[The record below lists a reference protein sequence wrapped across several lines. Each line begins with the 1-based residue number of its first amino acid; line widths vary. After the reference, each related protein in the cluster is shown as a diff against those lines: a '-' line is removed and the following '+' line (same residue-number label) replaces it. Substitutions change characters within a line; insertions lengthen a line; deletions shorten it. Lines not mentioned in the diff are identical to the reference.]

1 MPEPLTDFARARIEH
16 MTTEV
21 TVRDNPDRS
30 RLEAVLHDGRV
41 AGYAHYRAGQ
51 PAYAF
56 DHTVVG
62 DEHEGQ
68 GIGAT
73 LADAIVAYA
82 REHRLRVVPECS
94 FIRAHLTRHPETMD
108 VLAEG
113 VDLDS

>member
-1 MPEPLTDFARARIEH
+1 

-21 TVRDNPDRS
+21 TVRDNSDRS

-56 DHTVVG
+56 DHTVVA
-62 DEHEGQ
+62 DEFEGQ
-68 GIGAT
+68 GIGGM
-73 LADAIVAYA
+73 LAEAVVAYA
-82 REHRLRVVPECS
+82 REHGLRILPECS
-94 FIRAHLTRHPETMD
+94 FLHAHLRRHPETHD

-113 VDLDS
+113 VDLG

>member
-1 MPEPLTDFARARIEH
+1 

-21 TVRDNPDRS
+21 TIRDNTDRS

-41 AGYAHYRAGQ
+41 AGYAHYRAGR
-51 PAYAF
+51 PAYVF

-62 DEHEGQ
+62 DEFEGQ

-73 LADAIVAYA
+73 LADGVVAYA
-82 REHRLRVVPECS
+82 RDKGLGVVPECS
-94 FIRAHLTRHPETMD
+94 FIRAHLSRHPESQD

-113 VDLDS
+113 VVLG

>member
-1 MPEPLTDFARARIEH
+1 

-51 PAYAF
+51 PRYVF
-56 DHTVVG
+56 DHTVVA
-62 DEHEGQ
+62 DELEGQ

-73 LADAIVAYA
+73 LADGVVAYA
-82 REHRLRVVPECS
+82 REHGLQVVPECS
-94 FIRAHLTRHPETMD
+94 FLRLHFSRHTDTHD
-108 VLAEG
+108 VLADG
-113 VDLDS
+113 VALG

>member
-1 MPEPLTDFARARIEH
+1 

-41 AGYAHYRAGQ
+41 AGYAHYRAGD
-51 PAYAF
+51 PAYVF

-68 GIGAT
+68 GIGST
-73 LADAIVAYA
+73 LAHAVVAHA
-82 REHRLRVVPECS
+82 RAHHLQVVPECS
-94 FIRAHLTRHPETMD
+94 FVRAHLAAHPETHD
-108 VLAEG
+108 VLADG
-113 VDLDS
+113 VDLHS

>member
-1 MPEPLTDFARARIEH
+1 

-51 PAYAF
+51 PAYVF
-56 DHTVVG
+56 DHTVVA
-62 DEHEGQ
+62 DEFEGQ

-73 LADAIVAYA
+73 LADGVVAHA
-82 REHRLRVVPECS
+82 RDHGLQVVPECS
-94 FIRAHLTRHPETMD
+94 FLRAHLARHPETHD
-108 VLAEG
+108 VLADG
-113 VDLDS
+113 VDLD